1 MGRLLNRRKIMGIL
15 NWFGSSDDSNIIV
28 KSTRSKGNGRPIV
41 DITVGDIRK
50 GIATDENGYRN
61 EVVIFLRKNKKD
73 R

>member
-1 MGRLLNRRKIMGIL
+1 MGIFD
-15 NWFGSSDDSNIIV
+15 WFNSTDDNSHNNIIV
-28 KSTRSKGNGRPIV
+28 KSTRSKGDGRPMI

-61 EVVIFLRKNKKD
+61 EVVLFLRKNKRD

>member
-1 MGRLLNRRKIMGIL
+1 MGLLD
-15 NWFGSSDDSNIIV
+15 WFNSSDDSNIVV
-28 KSTRSKGNGRPIV
+28 KSTRSKGDGRPII

-61 EVVIFLRKNKKD
+61 EVVLFLRKNKKD